1 MEQEKQGVK
10 LPTVEKEERFVPAP
24 EFEEKI
30 SELSAEIGELKG
42 TFVNLQEE
50 VAAKDRRIGTLEG
63 QVKSLTAGIRN
74 TENQIILDKEMIAT
88 KVAEEV
94 VKRMIKPVA
103 VKTLKQ
109 PPDQPSQ

>member
-1 MEQEKQGVK
+1 MEQEKQGVN
-10 LPTVEKEERFVPAP
+10 LPSVE
-24 EFEEKI
+24 EEKKNDRI
-30 SELSAEIGELKG
+30 PELQVKIGELSAEIGELKG
-42 TFVNLQEE
+42 TFVNLLEE

-88 KVAEEV
+88 KVAQEV

-103 VKTLKQ
+103 IKTLKQ
-109 PPDQPSQ
+109 PSDQPSQ